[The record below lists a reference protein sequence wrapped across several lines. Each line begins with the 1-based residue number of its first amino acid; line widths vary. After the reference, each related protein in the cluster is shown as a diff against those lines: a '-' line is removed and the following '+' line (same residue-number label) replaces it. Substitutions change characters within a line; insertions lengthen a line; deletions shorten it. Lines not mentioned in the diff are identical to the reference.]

1 MKKILIIEDD
11 QIVANVYR
19 NKLVVDGYQTEAALD
34 GETGLKMVRTFR
46 PDAIVLDLILPQMS
60 GVDVIKEIRGDKE
73 FAKLPIIVLSNT
85 YLTNLIRDAWQ
96 AGATKCVSKINCS
109 PKALVEMMHATI
121 GDSGAIKQAPRKTEG
136 TPAAAASPA
145 RARENEATFQDNLR
159 KTFVTNLPATL
170 ADLRV
175 SLQGLTKADT
185 ETVRLKQIH
194 ELYRRVHTI
203 NGVAALAGLA
213 QIAHMSTALEALL
226 KELHENPKTIN
237 ESTLR
242 TVAAAVD
249 FFNFLN
255 EHGTQPDR
263 QEIPPASILVVDDE
277 PISRRAVVLALQKA
291 RLPSVSVEDPDAA
304 LKLLSEKLFD
314 IVFLDVLLP
323 GMTGYDLCA
332 RLRGLPM
339 HKKTPVVFVTHL
351 SDLDN
356 RAKSTVVGGNDFI
369 TKPFL
374 SVELAVKALIYVL
387 RGKLQSPK
395 G

>member
-34 GETGLKMVRTFR
+34 GETGLKLLHTFR

-60 GVDVIKEIRGDKE
+60 GVEVIRIIRGDKE

-96 AGATKCVSKINCS
+96 AGATKCVSKINCT
-109 PKALVEMMHATI
+109 PKTLVDMMRTTI
-121 GDSGAIKQAPRKTEG
+121 GDSGAMKQARRDTETPPAA
-136 TPAAAASPA
+136 TPAARSREMRANFPA
-145 RARENEATFQDNLR
+145 NIR
-159 KTFVTNLPATL
+159 KTFVANLPAAL
-170 ADLRV
+170 ADLRTY
-175 SLQGLTKADT
+175 LQGLTKSDT
-185 ETVRLKQIH
+185 ETARLKYIH
-194 ELYRRVHTI
+194 DLYRRIHTI

-213 QIAHMSTALEALL
+213 QIAHMATAFEALL

-255 EHGTQPDR
+255 EHGTRPDN

-291 RLPSVSVEDPDAA
+291 RLPSVSVEDPEAA
-304 LKLLSEKLFD
+304 LKLLSEKMFD
-314 IVFLDVLLP
+314 IIFLDVLLP
-323 GMTGYDLCA
+323 GMTGYELCT
-332 RLRGLPM
+332 RLRGLPT
-339 HKKTPVVFVTHL
+339 HGKTPVIFVTHL

-356 RAKSTVVGGNDFI
+356 RAKSSMVGGNDFI

-387 RGKLQSPK
+387 RGKLQPAK
-395 G
+395 

>member
-19 NKLVVDGYQTEAALD
+19 NKLVVDGYQTEIAPD
-34 GETGLKMVRTFR
+34 GETGTKLLRTFR
-46 PDAIVLDLILPQMS
+46 PDAIVLDLILPKMS
-60 GVDVIKEIRGDKE
+60 GIEVIREIRGDKE
-73 FAKLPIIVLSNT
+73 FARLPIIVLSNT

-109 PKALVEMMHATI
+109 PKALVDLMRSTI
-121 GDSGAIKQAPRKTEG
+121 GDSGAMKQAQKKTAG
-136 TPAAAASPA
+136 PPAAKPAPGSPEAEAS
-145 RARENEATFQDNLR
+145 FQANLR
-159 KTFVTNLPATL
+159 KTFIANLPATL
-170 ADLRV
+170 ADLRTV
-175 SLQGLTKADT
+175 LQILTKADT
-185 ETVRLKQIH
+185 QMARLKQLH
-194 ELYRRVHTI
+194 EIYRRVHTI

-213 QIAHMSTALEALL
+213 QIARMTTAFEALL
-226 KELHENPKTIN
+226 KELQEHPKTIN

-242 TVAAAVD
+242 TVAAAAD
-249 FFNFLN
+249 FFNFLY
-255 EHGTQPDR
+255 EHGTHPDK
-263 QEIPPASILVVDDE
+263 QDIPPASILVVDDE
-277 PISRRAVVLALQKA
+277 PISRRAVVLALERA

-332 RLRGLPM
+332 KLRALPM
-339 HKKTPVVFVTHL
+339 HKTTPVVFVTHL

-356 RAKSTVVGGNDFI
+356 RAKSTMVGGNDFI

-387 RGKLQSPK
+387 RGKLQSAK
-395 G
+395 E

>member
-1 MKKILIIEDD
+1 MKKVLIIEDD

-19 NKLVVDGYQTEAALD
+19 NKLVVDGYQTEAAPD
-34 GETGLKMVRTFR
+34 GETGLTLVRTFR
-46 PDAIVLDLILPQMS
+46 PDAIVLDLILPQMT
-60 GVDVIKEIRGDKE
+60 GVEVIRIIRGDKE

-121 GDSGAIKQAPRKTEG
+121 GDSGAMKPAPHKTEG
-136 TPAAAASPA
+136 PTAAAAPA
-145 RARENEATFQDNLR
+145 RVRDTEATFQTNLR
-159 KTFVTNLPATL
+159 NTFVANLPATI
-170 ADLRV
+170 ADLRA

-185 ETVRLKQIH
+185 ETVRLKHIH
-194 ELYRRVHTI
+194 DLYRRIHTI

-255 EHGTQPDR
+255 EQGTQPDR

-291 RLPSVSVEDPDAA
+291 RLPSVSVEDPEAA

-323 GMTGYDLCA
+323 TMTGYDLCA
-332 RLRGLPM
+332 KLRGLPM
-339 HKKTPVVFVTHL
+339 HKKTPVIFVTHL

-356 RAKSTVVGGNDFI
+356 RAKSSMVGGNDFI

-387 RGKLQSPK
+387 RGKLQPAK
-395 G
+395 

>member
-34 GETGLKMVRTFR
+34 GETGMKLMRTFR
-46 PDAIVLDLILPQMS
+46 PDAIVLDLILPKMS
-60 GVDVIKEIRGDKE
+60 GIEVIREIRGDKE
-73 FAKLPIIVLSNT
+73 FYRLPIIVLSNT

-109 PKALVEMMHATI
+109 PKALVELMHSTI
-121 GDSGAIKQAPRKTEG
+121 GGSGAMKQTHWETEG
-136 TPAAAASPA
+136 PPATKPAPGSP
-145 RARENEATFQDNLR
+145 EAEANFQANLR
-159 KTFVTNLPATL
+159 KTFVANLPATL
-170 ADLRV
+170 TDLRAV
-175 SLQGLTKADT
+175 LQILTKSDT
-185 ETVRLKQIH
+185 ETARLKQLH
-194 ELYRRVHTI
+194 EIYRRVHTI

-213 QIAHMSTALEALL
+213 QIAHMTTAFEALL
-226 KELHENPKTIN
+226 EELQEHPKTIN

-249 FFNFLN
+249 FFNFLH
-255 EHGTQPDR
+255 EHGTRPDQ

-277 PISRRAVVLALQKA
+277 PISRRAVTIALEKA
-291 RLPSVSVEDPDAA
+291 HLPSVSVEAPDAA
-304 LKLLSEKLFD
+304 LKLLSEKMFD

-323 GMTGYDLCA
+323 GMTGYELCA
-332 RLRGLPM
+332 MLRGLPM

-351 SDLDN
+351 NDLDN
-356 RAKSTVVGGNDFI
+356 RAKSTMVGGNDFI

-387 RGKLQSPK
+387 RGKLQSAK